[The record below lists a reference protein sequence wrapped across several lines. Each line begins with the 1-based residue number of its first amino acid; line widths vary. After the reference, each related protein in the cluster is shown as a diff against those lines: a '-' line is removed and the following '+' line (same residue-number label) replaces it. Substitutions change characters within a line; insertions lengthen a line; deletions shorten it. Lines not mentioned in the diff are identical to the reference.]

1 MSDFDH
7 PERITTKE
15 LIEMLRGYAVGL
27 RGSGNI
33 AGSLVVGIAADRLEE
48 LNGKESNPRTE

>member
-15 LIEMLRGYAVGL
+15 LVEMIRGYSIGL
-27 RGSGNI
+27 RASGNI
-33 AGSLVVGIAADRLEE
+33 AGSLIVRIAADRLEE
-48 LNGKESNPRTE
+48 LEEKLHGISD